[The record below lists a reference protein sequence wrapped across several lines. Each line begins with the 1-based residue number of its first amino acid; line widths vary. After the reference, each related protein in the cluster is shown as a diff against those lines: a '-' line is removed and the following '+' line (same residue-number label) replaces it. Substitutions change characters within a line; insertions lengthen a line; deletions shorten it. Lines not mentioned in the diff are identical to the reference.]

1 VRWHLAGLVVVL
13 SACASAPPLVF
24 TPAAPERDSRGQF
37 ARSKSIR
44 AAFMREHPCPSTGAT
59 SGRCDGWQVHHHVP
73 LFCGGTDTVDNLR
86 WIRTEDHR
94 AFHTDRSCEP

>member
-1 VRWHLAGLVVVL
+1 MRWRLAALVTCL
-13 SACASAPPLVF
+13 AACSSVPPRLPP
-24 TPAAPERDSRGQF
+24 TDPARDSRGQF
-37 ARSKSIR
+37 ARSKTIR
-44 AAFMREHPCPSTGAT
+44 SAFMREHPCPATGAT
-59 SGRCDGWQVHHHVP
+59 TGRCDGWQVHHHVP